1 MRNDDQ
7 GASPTDHHRLRCAAS
22 GLLAAAVGLGA
33 AELTTGITR
42 SWRSPVEVVAE
53 VVIDKSPSSVTK
65 FGIELFG
72 RNDKLALVIGVLVT
86 LTLISLVVGLV
97 SCRRPGVGVVA
108 FAGFA
113 LVGAGAALQVAGA
126 PLAAV
131 VPSLVA
137 GVVGL
142 ATLRFLQ
149 GRPVLPTRSA
159 EAPAATAATEPVAGT
174 ADPVPATT
182 TASDLSTASTAAARP
197 GEKPVSPGG
206 PEPDPALG
214 TDGARI
220 AAGAGAGLDRRR
232 FLVVSA
238 GLVAFAGFAAAGG
251 RALRER
257 FSAVQ
262 SRRELVL
269 PAADEPLAPLSG
281 RYGVDVE
288 GMTPF
293 RTSNADFYRI
303 DTALTVPQV
312 PVEGWTLDVKG
323 MVDRDLTLTFDEL
336 CALGLVE
343 ADVTMTCVSNRV
355 GGELVGNARWLG
367 VPVERLLDEVGV
379 DPAADQL
386 VGRSVDGYTCGFPV
400 SAATDGR
407 TCLVAVGMNGE
418 PLPLEHGFPA
428 RLVTAGLYGY
438 VSATKWL
445 SEIELT
451 TFDDFDA
458 YWVPRGY
465 AQQAPIKTQ
474 CRIDVPR
481 TGSPVPAGP
490 QFIAGVAW
498 AQTRGIGKVEVKV
511 DDGPWQEAE
520 LAPELTDETWRQ
532 WRLRWSPEAGS
543 ARISCRAFD
552 ADGTPMPEERSEPLP
567 DGATGWQSKLV
578 IVQAA

>member
-1 MRNDDQ
+1 VRNDDQ
-7 GASPTDHHRLRCAAS
+7 GAAPEGHHRLRCAAS
-22 GLLAAAVGLGA
+22 GLLAAVAGLGA
-33 AELTTGITR
+33 AELTTGVTR

-53 VVIDKSPSSVTK
+53 VVIDKAPSSVTK

-86 LTLISLVVGLV
+86 LSLISLVVGVV
-97 SCRRPGVGVVA
+97 SCRRPMVGVVA

-113 LVGAGAALQVAGA
+113 LVGAGAALQVTGA
-126 PLAAV
+126 PLSAV

-137 GVVGL
+137 GAVGL
-142 ATLRFLQ
+142 VTLRYLQ
-149 GRPVLPTRSA
+149 GRPVLPRRSA
-159 EAPAATAATEPVAGT
+159 PAPAAA
-174 ADPVPATT
+174 PA
-182 TASDLSTASTAAARP
+182 TAAARVP
-197 GEKPVSPGG
+197 VPTGAAASTAPAPAGEKPVSPGG
-206 PEPDPALG
+206 PDPDPALG
-214 TDGARI
+214 ADGARI
-220 AAGAGAGLDRRR
+220 AVGPGAGLDRRR
-232 FLVVSA
+232 FLLVSA
-238 GLVAFAGFAAAGG
+238 GLVAFAGVAAAGG

-269 PAADEPLAPLSG
+269 PPADDPLAPLSG
-281 RYGVDVE
+281 RYAVDVE

-367 VPVERLLDEVGV
+367 VPVERLLDEAGV

-451 TFDDFDA
+451 TFDDFEA

-481 TGSPVPAGP
+481 TGTAVPAGP

-498 AQTRGIGKVEVKV
+498 AQTRGIGTVEVKV

-520 LAPELTDETWRQ
+520 LAPELSHETWRQ
-532 WRLRWSPEAGS
+532 WRIDWEPQPGS
-543 ARISCRAFD
+543 ARIACRAFD

>member
-1 MRNDDQ
+1 MTPPDER
-7 GASPTDHHRLRCAAS
+7 PERHRLRSAVS
-22 GLLAAAVGLGA
+22 GLVAAAVGLAA
-33 AELTTGITR
+33 AELVSGIAR
-42 SWRSPVEVVAE
+42 AWRSPVEVVAE
-53 VVIDKSPSSVTK
+53 VVIDKAPQRVTK
-65 FGIELFG
+65 LGIEWFG
-72 RNDKLALVIGVLVT
+72 RNDKLALVIGTLAVLALV
-86 LTLISLVVGLV
+86 SLVVGLLAE
-97 SCRRPGVGVVA
+97 RRPMVGPIAFGA
-108 FAGFA
+108 FA
-113 LVGAGAALQVAGA
+113 LLGAGAALQVEGA
-126 PLAAV
+126 PLSAV

-137 GVVGL
+137 GLVG
-142 ATLRFLQ
+142 AVTLRVLLGQ
-149 GRPVLPTRSA
+149 PLRPATGA
-159 EAPAATAATEPVAGT
+159 DDAPAGGPDTAPDPSVDT
-174 ADPVPATT
+174 APSGAPVPALAT
-182 TASDLSTASTAAARP
+182 SLVG

-206 PEPDPALG
+206 PAPDPALG
-214 TDGARI
+214 ARI
-220 AAGAGAGLDRRR
+220 VEPGSGLDRRR
-232 FLVVSA
+232 FLT
-238 GLVAFAGFAAAGG
+238 LTAGFVAVAGVAAAGG
-251 RALRER
+251 RVLRER
-257 FSAVQ
+257 FSAVT
-262 SRRELVL
+262 SRRNLVL
-269 PAADEPLAPLSG
+269 PAADEPLAPLAAA

-312 PVEGWTLDVKG
+312 PVEGWTLEVNG
-323 MVDRDLTLTFDEL
+323 MVDRQLSLTFDEL

-355 GGELVGNARWLG
+355 GGDLVGNARWLG
-367 VPVERLLDEVGV
+367 VPVRRLLDEAGV

-400 SAATDGR
+400 SAAGDGR

-445 SEIELT
+445 REIELT

-481 TGSPVPAGP
+481 TGSPVPAGD
-490 QFIAGVAW
+490 QYIAGVAW
-498 AQTRGIGKVEVKV
+498 AQTRGITRVEVRV

-520 LAPELTDETWRQ
+520 LAPALSDETWRQ
-532 WRLRWSPEAGS
+532 WRLPWSAEPGS
-543 ARISCRAFD
+543 ARIACRAT
-552 ADGTPMPEERSEPLP
+552 DGSGERMPEERSEPLP